1 MVKCAIDSRI
11 ILALSELTGDADR
24 DLNKIFVFAHETG
37 ETEYFATNGHAAAV
51 VLPTEPKMNFD
62 GNFVATIPDCLKK
75 VIKYKE
81 NEANQELNKVFFEY
95 NDETFEDFAE
105 VKVWTGNEFLNIR
118 YSWLESKFEELP
130 NVLTDKVVDKS
141 QVVFNPEIG
150 AKIKKCAKKLGIKS
164 PLTWNLGKN
173 IFFGEIQD
181 ENFIL
186 KYCFMGESNGYSED
200 ECGER

>member
-11 ILALSELTGDADR
+11 ILALSELTGDADQ

-51 VLPTEPKMNFD
+51 VLPTEPEMNFD

-95 NDETFEDFAE
+95 DDKMNFAK
-105 VKVWTGNEFLNIR
+105 VKVWTGNEFLNIH
-118 YSWLESKFEELP
+118 YSWLKSRFEKLP
-130 NVLTDKVVDKS
+130 DVFTYKTVDKS
-141 QVVFNPEIG
+141 QITFNPEVG

-164 PLTWNLGKN
+164 PLTWNLGEN
-173 IFFGEIQD
+173 CFTGEIEN
-181 ENFIL
+181 ENFL
-186 KYCFMGESNGYSED
+186 LRYCFMGEANGYSED
-200 ECGER
+200 KNGEH

>member
-24 DLNKIFVFAHETG
+24 ELNKIFIFAHESG

-51 VLPTEPKMNFD
+51 VLPTEPEMNFD

-95 NDETFEDFAE
+95 DEKITENFAK
-105 VKVWTGNEFLNIR
+105 VKVWTGNEFLNIQ
-118 YSWLESKFEELP
+118 YSLLKSKFEKLP
-130 NVLTDKVVDKS
+130 DVFSDKVVDKS

-200 ECGER
+200 ESGER

>member
-24 DLNKIFVFAHETG
+24 ELNKIFIFAHESG

-51 VLPTEPKMNFD
+51 VLPTEPEMNFD

-81 NEANQELNKVFFEY
+81 NEEDKELNKVFFEY
-95 NDETFEDFAE
+95 DDKMNFAK
-105 VKVWTGNEFLNIR
+105 VKVWTGNEFLNIQ
-118 YSWLESKFEELP
+118 YSWLKSRFEKLP
-130 NVLTDKVVDKS
+130 DVFTYKTVDKS
-141 QVVFNPEIG
+141 QITFNPEVG

-164 PLTWNLGKN
+164 PLTWNLGEN
-173 IFFGEIQD
+173 CFTGEIEN
-181 ENFIL
+181 ENFL
-186 KYCFMGESNGYSED
+186 LRYCFMGELNGYSED
-200 ECGER
+200 KNGEH

>member
-24 DLNKIFVFAHETG
+24 DLNKIFVFAHEKG
-37 ETEYFATNGHAAAV
+37 ETEYFAANGHAAAV
-51 VLPTEPKMNFD
+51 VLQKEPEMNFD

-95 NDETFEDFAE
+95 DDKTTENFAK
-105 VKVWTGNEFLNIR
+105 VKVWTGYEFLDIQ
-118 YSWLESKFEELP
+118 YSLLKSKFEKLP
-130 NVLTDKVVDKS
+130 DVFSYKVVDKS
-141 QVVFNPEIG
+141 QVIFNPEIG

-164 PLTWNLGKN
+164 PLTWNLGEN
-173 IFFGEIQD
+173 CFTGEIEN

-186 KYCFMGESNGYSED
+186 RYCFIGESNGD
-200 ECGER
+200 CKNTNGKH

>member
-24 DLNKIFVFAHETG
+24 DLNKIFVFAHEKG
-37 ETEYFATNGHAAAV
+37 ETEYFAANGYAAAL
-51 VLPTEPKMNFD
+51 VLQKESEMNFD

-95 NDETFEDFAE
+95 DDKTTENFAK
-105 VKVWTGNEFLNIR
+105 VKVWTGYEFLDIQ
-118 YSWLESKFEELP
+118 YSLLESKFEKLP
-130 NVLTDKVVDKS
+130 DVFSHKVVDKS
-141 QVVFNPEIG
+141 QVIFNPEIG

-164 PLTWNLGKN
+164 PLTWDLGEN
-173 IFFGEIQD
+173 CFTGEIEN
-181 ENFIL
+181 ENFL
-186 KYCFMGESNGYSED
+186 LRYCFMGESNGDCKNEN
-200 ECGER
+200 GKH